1 MLPFLSLILA
11 AAVHTDT
18 LVVEEAKI
26 EGPHPI
32 PAVHM
37 TDSVNLEGKRYDIT
51 DILKQNT
58 SLALRPFKTDAGVIR
73 NGDAVGKP
81 SSSDSI
87 ATLSVLQVTVDAV
100 RWTKCRLI
108 SEQMKQHKYFLDGKE
123 TDGEMRLLPGRHEI
137 KIIDFVDATAA
148 PDTFDLRITGNDLSH
163 LNVNPTTPR
172 NFDLDLNVHGPRYG
186 GISISPSGRYAA
198 TQYLNV
204 LEGGENIWHTT
215 LTDLKT
221 GRTVYAG
228 EYRNFKWCQQRD
240 AVYYTRKGV
249 DGLELIAL
257 DVATMS
263 ETVLAAALP
272 DANFRLSP
280 DESFVIISRNTA
292 GPKPKNALKSLYTPD
307 DRMDGWRT
315 HSDPFILHLSR
326 GVMQRLTYGSEST
339 YVMDIAHDSSRI
351 LLANSHTDVSRL
363 PMQRIDIIE
372 YDVNTGKFS
381 TLLKGAEWIQNAW
394 YATDN
399 HTLYVQGTGK
409 AFDGIGSEVIP
420 GQHAMSYQL
429 TLFSYDPYTKSSRHL
444 LPKGFKPSVDNVF
457 VNKSDGLLYL
467 TCTDAYNR
475 TLWVLDPITLYRQRY
490 DMPLS
495 YLQGVAIAQ
504 TASPRCIFYGQ
515 SGTQAFGAYSTTLQ
529 AKLAAY
535 ADRVTYGKSIVCG
548 DTIQCVE
555 PAARPKCTPF
565 GDLKWEELYPGLRTA
580 QCHEWQFRATRGD
593 DIKGFYYLP
602 ADFDAKAHYPM
613 IVYYYGGCTP
623 TSRLT
628 RWHYPLSAL
637 ANMGFVVL
645 VLEPS
650 GASGFGQEFAARH
663 VGTWGEES
671 GDDIIEGVKAFCE
684 EMQFVD
690 ASKVGCMGA
699 SYGGFMT
706 QYLQTKT
713 DIFAAA
719 ISHAGIS
726 NITSYWG
733 GGYWGYSYGE
743 TAEYGQF
750 PWNNPKLFTEHS
762 PLFNADKIHTPL
774 LLLHGTKDT
783 NVPTNESQQLFT
795 ALKILG
801 REVSYIQVDG
811 EDHIINDYQKR
822 KDWVEAICAWF
833 VKHLQCDSSW
843 WDDLGY

>member
-280 DESFVIISRNTA
+280 DESFVIISRNT
-292 GPKPKNALKSLYTPD
+292 K
-307 DRMDGWRT
+307 
-315 HSDPFILHLSR
+315 
-326 GVMQRLTYGSEST
+326 E
-339 YVMDIAHDSSRI
+339 
-351 LLANSHTDVSRL
+351 
-363 PMQRIDIIE
+363 
-372 YDVNTGKFS
+372 
-381 TLLKGAEWIQNAW
+381 
-394 YATDN
+394 
-399 HTLYVQGTGK
+399 
-409 AFDGIGSEVIP
+409 
-420 GQHAMSYQL
+420 
-429 TLFSYDPYTKSSRHL
+429 
-444 LPKGFKPSVDNVF
+444 
-457 VNKSDGLLYL
+457 
-467 TCTDAYNR
+467 C
-475 TLWVLDPITLYRQRY
+475 
-490 DMPLS
+490 
-495 YLQGVAIAQ
+495 AQ
-504 TASPRCIFYGQ
+504 
-515 SGTQAFGAYSTTLQ
+515 
-529 AKLAAY
+529 
-535 ADRVTYGKSIVCG
+535 
-548 DTIQCVE
+548 E
-555 PAARPKCTPF
+555 PV
-565 GDLKWEELYPGLRTA
+565 YPG
-580 QCHEWQFRATRGD
+580 
-593 DIKGFYYLP
+593 
-602 ADFDAKAHYPM
+602 
-613 IVYYYGGCTP
+613 
-623 TSRLT
+623 
-628 RWHYPLSAL
+628 
-637 ANMGFVVL
+637 
-645 VLEPS
+645 
-650 GASGFGQEFAARH
+650 
-663 VGTWGEES
+663 
-671 GDDIIEGVKAFCE
+671 
-684 EMQFVD
+684 
-690 ASKVGCMGA
+690 
-699 SYGGFMT
+699 
-706 QYLQTKT
+706 
-713 DIFAAA
+713 
-719 ISHAGIS
+719 
-726 NITSYWG
+726 
-733 GGYWGYSYGE
+733 
-743 TAEYGQF
+743 
-750 PWNNPKLFTEHS
+750 
-762 PLFNADKIHTPL
+762 
-774 LLLHGTKDT
+774 
-783 NVPTNESQQLFT
+783 
-795 ALKILG
+795 
-801 REVSYIQVDG
+801 
-811 EDHIINDYQKR
+811 
-822 KDWVEAICAWF
+822 
-833 VKHLQCDSSW
+833 
-843 WDDLGY
+843 